1 MIDVFVISDHGDNVG
16 FDLIDDPS
24 KVDMEQRLNVL
35 LDDANI
41 SHEQVSVAGVIDD
54 FSVNNDGNNDNIVLE
69 GFSESSEHS
78 VTVMEDMAVVL
89 IQEEEESVEKFY
101 TAAILMPEYGSFDS
115 SDMDLLNESIHK
127 M

>member
-1 MIDVFVISDHGDNVG
+1 MG